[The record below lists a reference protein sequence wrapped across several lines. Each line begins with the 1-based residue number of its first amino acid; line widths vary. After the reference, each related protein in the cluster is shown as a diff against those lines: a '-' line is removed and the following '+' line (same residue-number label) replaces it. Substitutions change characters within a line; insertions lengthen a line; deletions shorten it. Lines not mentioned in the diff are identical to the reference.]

1 MREMVPRRTM
11 SAKLSDAERDRYMRH
26 LMLPQVGEKGQI
38 RLKESSI
45 LVVGAGG
52 LGSPVLLYLASAGIG
67 CIGIIDDDVV
77 EISNLQ
83 RQIIHSSLS
92 IGDPKVDSVSNRLK
106 ELNPEIIIET
116 YDCRLN
122 VDNALEII
130 SKFDLVVDGTDN
142 FATRYTISDTCE
154 ILDKPW
160 IFGSIHRFDGQ
171 VSVFNHRGGPNYRDL
186 FPQAP
191 PPEFAPNC
199 AEAGVLGVLPGLVGS
214 IQANEALKI
223 ILDIGEPF
231 SGKLL
236 TIDALSMQIRS
247 LSFFKDQKRQK
258 ITELSEEAISCAVT
272 GNQDGKGSANFEYR
286 YEDILPTEF
295 KSRTSAGWKPFFLD
309 VRTEIEENIVSLP
322 NTSIRIP
329 IEKIPS
335 NLELFPRDRDIV
347 VYCKLGERSISV
359 VQFLEKSGLNGENLY
374 NLVGGVH
381 LWSDTVDS
389 SITKYGSY

>member
-1 MREMVPRRTM
+1 
-11 SAKLSDAERDRYMRH
+11 
-26 LMLPQVGEKGQI
+26 MLPQVGEKGQI

-67 CIGIIDDDVV
+67 RIGIIDDDIVD
-77 EISNLQ
+77 ISNLQ
-83 RQIIHSSLS
+83 RQIIHSSIS
-92 IGDPKVDSVSNRLK
+92 IGDSKVDSASNRLK
-106 ELNPEIIIET
+106 ELNPENIIET
-116 YDCRLN
+116 YDYRLN

-142 FATRYTISDTCE
+142 FETRYIINDACE
-154 ILDKPW
+154 ILNKTW
-160 IFGSIHRFDGQ
+160 VFGSIHRFDGQ

-191 PPEFAPNC
+191 PPELAPNC

-223 ILDIGEPF
+223 ILDIGEPL

-247 LSFFKDQKRQK
+247 LSFIKDPKRQK

-272 GNQDGKGSANFEYR
+272 GNQDGEGSANFEFR
-286 YEDILPTEF
+286 YENILPTEF

-309 VRTEIEENIVSLP
+309 VRTEIEERIVSLP
-322 NTSIRIP
+322 NTSLRIS

-335 NLELFPRDRDIV
+335 NIELIPRDRDIV
-347 VYCKLGERSISV
+347 VYCKSGKRSINV
-359 VQFLEKSGLNGENLY
+359 VQFLEQSGLKGDNLY
-374 NLVGGVH
+374 NLVGGIH

-389 SITKYGSY
+389 SVIKYGSA